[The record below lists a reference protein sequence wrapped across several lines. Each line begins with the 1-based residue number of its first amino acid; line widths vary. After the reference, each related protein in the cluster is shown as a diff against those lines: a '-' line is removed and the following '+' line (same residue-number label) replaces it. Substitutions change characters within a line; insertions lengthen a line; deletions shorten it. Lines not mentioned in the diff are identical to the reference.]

1 MSFEQ
6 IMGAVVGWQTSLEA
20 MSALAA
26 EANLALSGQSAPPEV
41 AAALRNVR
49 EAAGLDD
56 LGDLAPP
63 QQMMVASLVRMQLA
77 HALDLI
83 DDPARSAGWTY
94 TDPVILDGWG
104 RGSMMVPALIAGA
117 QPEFA
122 DFDSVLDVG
131 TGVGLL
137 AVAAAGVWPKAAIVG
152 VDVWEPS
159 LERAR
164 ANVTQAGLDDRI
176 TLRNQDVVDLDD
188 VDAFDCVWVPT
199 FFVTE
204 SVLEDAMP
212 ALYRATRPGGWI
224 VLGRFSPPT
233 NPLAAAT
240 AALRTVRGGG
250 ADLDTDRAIELLEK
264 AGFTSAHAAPRTG
277 PAPLE
282 LVVGKK

>member
-1 MSFEQ
+1 M
-6 IMGAVVGWQTSLEA
+6 MGAVAGWQTSLEA
-20 MSALAA
+20 MAALAA
-26 EANLALSGQSAPPEV
+26 EVNLALSGESAPPEV

-49 EAAGLDD
+49 EAAGLGD
-56 LGDLAPP
+56 LDELAPP
-63 QQMMVASLVRMQLA
+63 QQMMLASVVRMQLA

-83 DDPARSAGWTY
+83 DDPARSIGWTY

-104 RGSMMVPALIAGA
+104 RGSMMVPMIIAGA

-164 ANVTQAGLDDRI
+164 ANVTQAGLDDRV
-176 TLRNQDVVDLDD
+176 TLRNQDVVDLED

-204 SVLEDAMP
+204 PVLEDAMP

-224 VLGRFSPPT
+224 VLGRFSPPP

-240 AALRTVRGGG
+240 GALRTVRGGG
-250 ADLDTDRAIELLEK
+250 ADIDTDRAIELLEK

-282 LVVGKK
+282 LVVGQK